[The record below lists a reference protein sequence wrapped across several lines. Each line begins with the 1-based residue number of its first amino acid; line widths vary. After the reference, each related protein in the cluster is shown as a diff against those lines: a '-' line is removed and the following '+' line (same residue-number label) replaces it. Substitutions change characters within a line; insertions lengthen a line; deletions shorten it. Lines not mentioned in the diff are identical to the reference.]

1 LSRGVSYNR
10 ESKNSKTK
18 FYKLEEIQIMKKSF
32 QSAAKR
38 ILPAFFIGVVSFS
51 LLAIFN
57 CYSVNSEVSAQETLS
72 GEWTAEISKKSP
84 EKVQLNFSRR
94 TAKGGNNMHGSSYTL
109 DELQNLSREQ
119 ITGNAP
125 VRFQFAREAGTI
137 DCEGSFSGGKG
148 RGTWRFTPNQN
159 FAQAMQSRGFTGFDS
174 EKLFVATTL
183 NLTVKYTDDLKAMGF
198 ANLSIDDVFKGRI
211 FNITPEYAGE
221 MKATG
226 FPNLDLEDLVKARIF
241 KVDAEFVR
249 QVGAMGFEKLDMEQ
263 LTKLRIFNVTPE
275 FLREVKTLGFQN
287 LDIEDLVKF
296 RIFKVSPEFINE
308 VRAEGFSNASIEEL
322 VSLKIHNVDRE
333 FIRQAKSNNPNLKL
347 SEIVNM
353 RITGRT
359 K

>member
-1 LSRGVSYNR
+1 M
-10 ESKNSKTK
+10 KN
-18 FYKLEEIQIMKKSF
+18 SF

-51 LLAIFN
+51 LLAFFN
-57 CYSVNSEVSAQETLS
+57 HHSASSAVSAQETLS
-72 GEWTAEISKKSP
+72 GEWTAEINKKNP

-94 TAKGGNNMHGSSYTL
+94 TAKGGNNMHGSSYSL

-119 ITGNAP
+119 ISGNTP
-125 VRFQFAREAGTI
+125 VRFQFTREAGTI
-137 DCEGSFSGGKG
+137 DCEGSFSGGRGK
-148 RGTWRFTPNQN
+148 GTWRFTPNQG
-159 FAQAMQSRGFTGFDS
+159 FAQAMQSRGFANLDS

-183 NLTVKYTDDLKAMGF
+183 NLTVKYADDLKSMGF
-198 ANLSIDDVFKGRI
+198 GNLSIDDVFKGRI
-211 FNITPEYAGE
+211 FDISPEFAGE

-226 FPNLDLEDLVKARIF
+226 FPNLNLEDLVKARIF

-249 QVGAMGFEKLDMEQ
+249 QVTAMGFEKLDMEQ

-275 FLREVKTLGFQN
+275 FLREVKALGFQD

-296 RIFKVSPEFINE
+296 RIFKVSPEFISE
-308 VRAEGFSNASIEEL
+308 VRAEGFSNATIEDL
-322 VSLKIHNVDRE
+322 VSLKIHGVDRE
-333 FIRQAKSNNPNLKL
+333 FIRQAKAGNPNLKL

>member
-1 LSRGVSYNR
+1 
-10 ESKNSKTK
+10 
-18 FYKLEEIQIMKKSF
+18 MKKSF

-38 ILPAFFIGVVSFS
+38 IFPAFFIGVVSFS
-51 LLAIFN
+51 LLAFFN
-57 CYSVNSEVSAQETLS
+57 HQAASSKVAAQETLS
-72 GEWTAEISKKSP
+72 GEWTAEINKKNP

-94 TAKGGNNMHGSSYTL
+94 TAKGGNNMHGSSYSL

-119 ITGNAP
+119 ISGNAP
-125 VRFQFAREAGTI
+125 VRFQFTREAGTI
-137 DCEGSFSGGKG
+137 DCEGSFSGGRGK
-148 RGTWRFTPNQN
+148 GTWRFTPNQS
-159 FAQAMQSRGFTGFDS
+159 FAQAMQSRGFANLDS

-183 NLTVKYTDDLKAMGF
+183 NLTVKYADDLKSMGF
-198 ANLSIDDVFKGRI
+198 GALSIDDVFKGRI
-211 FNITPEYAGE
+211 FDISPEFAGE

-226 FPNLDLEDLVKARIF
+226 FPNLNLEDLVKARIF

-249 QVGAMGFEKLDMEQ
+249 QVTAMGFEKLDMEQ

-275 FLREVKTLGFQN
+275 FLREVKALGFQD

-296 RIFKVSPEFINE
+296 RIFKVSPEFISE
-308 VRAEGFSNASIEEL
+308 VRAEGFSNATIEDL
-322 VSLKIHNVDRE
+322 VSLKIHGVDRE
-333 FIRQAKSNNPNLKL
+333 FIRQAKAGNPNLKL

>member
-1 LSRGVSYNR
+1 M
-10 ESKNSKTK
+10 KNG
-18 FYKLEEIQIMKKSF
+18 F
-32 QSAAKR
+32 QSAAKS

-51 LLAIFN
+51 LLAFFN
-57 CYSVNSEVSAQETLS
+57 AYSASSEVSAQETLT
-72 GEWTAEISKKSP
+72 GEWTAEVSDKNS
-84 EKVQLNFSRR
+84 EKIQLNFSRR

-119 ITGNAP
+119 VAGNAP
-125 VRFQFAREAGTI
+125 VKFQFAREAGTI

-148 RGTWRFTPNQN
+148 KGTWRFTPNQS
-159 FAQAMQSRGFTGFDS
+159 FVQAMQSRGYKLDG

-183 NLTVKYTDDLKAMGF
+183 NLTTKYVDDLKAMDFG
-198 ANLSIDDVFKGRI
+198 NLSIDDVFKGRI
-211 FNITPEYAGE
+211 FNISPEFASE

-226 FPNLDLEDLVKARIF
+226 FPNLELEDLVKARIF

-249 QVGAMGFEKLDMEQ
+249 QVAAMGFDKLDMEQ
-263 LTKLRIFNVTPE
+263 LTKLRIFKVTPE
-275 FLREVKTLGFQN
+275 FLSEVKALGFQN

-296 RIFKVSPEFINE
+296 RIFKVTPEFINE
-308 VRAEGFSNASIEEL
+308 VRAEGFSNASIEDF

-333 FIRQAKSNNPNLKL
+333 FIRQSKAGNPNLKL
-347 SEIVNM
+347 SDIVNM